1 MGIKGIR
8 HLYSKTLAYRALALL
23 MLVRRKRQSRAGFF
37 PGFCPRFDGPLPQCE
52 TETMKPL
59 CCGSSGICFSLAFA
73 LYTCFSATTAR
84 SQVAAPLQVQAPALA
99 QVVFEAP
106 SDFNRRIF
114 VVDKD
119 GFRSMRFGDLSGE
132 DQSRIRLGHPE
143 QLPMPYLRSAA
154 VGLAVPLKLKRL
166 LMIGLG
172 GGAFASFVQARLPEV
187 YVDAVEIDPVV
198 ARIAKNYFQLNE
210 AENLQVHIVD
220 AVEFVEQRKTA
231 YDYIFLDAYDVDELP
246 VALTTHRFFRDIR
259 ANLAPGGVVVVNIA
273 ISSDYKTRRLIEK
286 LSGYYDHC
294 LQMRSAPSLNDVL
307 LLSDAPIPARHELSA
322 WVEKLGATGIG
333 MRQHIDSVRGCE

>member
-1 MGIKGIR
+1 
-8 HLYSKTLAYRALALL
+8 
-23 MLVRRKRQSRAGFF
+23 
-37 PGFCPRFDGPLPQCE
+37 
-52 TETMKPL
+52 MKPL
-59 CCGSSGICFSLAFA
+59 RCGNTGIWFSLALA
-73 LYTCFSATTAR
+73 LYTCCSATIGR
-84 SQVAAPLQVQAPALA
+84 SQVAAPLQIQAPGRA

-106 SDFNRRIF
+106 SDFNRRVF

-154 VGLAVPLKLKRL
+154 VGLAVPLKLERL

-172 GGAFASFVQARLPEV
+172 GGAFASFVQAQLPEV

-198 ARIAKNYFQLNE
+198 VRIAKNYFRLDE
-210 AENLQVHIVD
+210 AENLRVHVVD
-220 AVEFVEQRKTA
+220 AVEFVKQRKTP

-246 VALTTHRFFRDIR
+246 MSLTTHRFFRDVR

-273 ISSDYKTRRLIEK
+273 IRSDYKTRRLIEK

-307 LLSDAPIPARHELSA
+307 LLSDVPIPARQELNA
-322 WVEKLGATGIG
+322 WVEKLGTTGIG
-333 MRQHIDSVRGCE
+333 MRQHIDSAKDCV

>member
-1 MGIKGIR
+1 MKS
-8 HLYSKTLAYRALALL
+8 L
-23 MLVRRKRQSRAGFF
+23 
-37 PGFCPRFDGPLPQCE
+37 RFSC
-52 TETMKPL
+52 T
-59 CCGSSGICFSLAFA
+59 GICVSLAIA
-73 LYTCFSATTAR
+73 LYTGCTATTAW
-84 SQVAAPLQVQAPALA
+84 SQVAAPLQIQAPAQA

-106 SDFNRRIF
+106 SDWNRRVF

-119 GFRSMRFGDLSGE
+119 GFRSMRFGDLSGV

-154 VGLAVPLKLKRL
+154 VGLSVPLKLERL

-198 ARIAKNYFQLNE
+198 ARIAKNYFRLNE
-210 AENLQVHIVD
+210 TEKLRVHVVD
-220 AVEFVEQRKTA
+220 AVEFVKQRKTP
-231 YDYIFLDAYDVDELP
+231 YDYIFLDAYDADELP
-246 VALTTHRFFRDIR
+246 VSLTTHRFFRDIR
-259 ANLAPGGVVVVNIA
+259 ANLAAGGVVVVNIA
-273 ISSDYKTRRLIEK
+273 ISSDYETRRLIEK

-307 LLSDAPIPARHELSA
+307 LLSDAPIPASQELST
-322 WVEKLGATGIG
+322 WVEMFGATGIG
-333 MRQHIDSVRGCE
+333 MRQHIDSAKACAY

>member
-1 MGIKGIR
+1 
-8 HLYSKTLAYRALALL
+8 
-23 MLVRRKRQSRAGFF
+23 
-37 PGFCPRFDGPLPQCE
+37 
-52 TETMKPL
+52 MKPL
-59 CCGSSGICFSLAFA
+59 RCGNTGIWFSLALA
-73 LYTCFSATTAR
+73 LYTCCSATIGR
-84 SQVAAPLQVQAPALA
+84 SQVAAPLQIQAPGRA

-106 SDFNRRIF
+106 SDFNRRVF

-154 VGLAVPLKLKRL
+154 VGLAVPLKLERL

-172 GGAFASFVQARLPEV
+172 GGAFASFVQAQLPEV

-198 ARIAKNYFQLNE
+198 VRIAKNYFRLDE
-210 AENLQVHIVD
+210 AENLRVHVVD
-220 AVEFVEQRKTA
+220 AVEFVKQRKTP

-246 VALTTHRFFRDIR
+246 MSLTTHRFFRDVR

-273 ISSDYKTRRLIEK
+273 IRSDHKTRRLIEK

-307 LLSDAPIPARHELSA
+307 LLSDVPIPARQELNA
-322 WVEKLGATGIG
+322 WVEKLGTTGIG
-333 MRQHIDSVRGCE
+333 MRQHIDSAKDCV